1 MLPCLLRKKTLQSAS
16 HIPTY
21 IRTCYFS
28 TKVLKRNWNSIGKTI
43 VALRNMGSKDNSPNI
58 DTLRSSVKEQGDLI
72 RKLKEENADQ
82 IQIQQAVRE
91 LKHRK
96 KVLEEKELL
105 SDSRFTKFDR
115 PKFEDFLKRRFFFAP
130 AFEIYGGVAG
140 LYDYG
145 PSGCAIEANVLN
157 LWRSHFV
164 LEEQMLEIKSTQLT
178 PHVVLKAS
186 GHVDR
191 FTDYMV
197 KDVKTGEC
205 YRADHL
211 LKAILEG
218 IINNKNT
225 SVEKKNE
232 CELVLAQ
239 LDDYDQPALAAKLKE
254 YNAKFPGTN
263 NDITEPAEFNLMFG
277 TSIGPT
283 GLLQGFLRPETAQ
296 GIFVNFKRLL
306 DYNNGKL
313 PFASAQIGG
322 AFRNEISPRSGLLRV
337 REFTL
342 AEIEHFVDPSDKS
355 HPKFENVQNVQ
366 VTMFP
371 GSYQMSGKPAFEITL
386 KEAYETNV
394 INSTTVGY
402 FIGRV
407 HLFLCKIG
415 VDPSRLRFRQH
426 LANEMAHYACDCW
439 DAEIKNSYG
448 WIECVGIADRAC
460 YDLSVHTKSSGVK
473 LVAQVDLAEPTTVKV
488 VEPVLNKAP
497 IGKSFKKDAKQVT
510 EHLTN
515 LAESDLD
522 KLESSLDQN
531 GTYVIKIGEKEYTIT
546 KDMVKEVKRY
556 EKDVHVREVE
566 PHVIEPS
573 FGIGRIIYSLL
584 EHNFHIREE
593 DEQRTWL
600 SLPSMIAP
608 VKCSILPLSKNKEF
622 DPFVK
627 TLSNRL
633 NEYDISHRIDDSAGS
648 IGRRYARTD
657 EIGIPFGVTID
668 FDTVNK
674 QPSTVT
680 LRERN
685 SMKQIR
691 LPIDVLPN
699 SVSDLIRGG
708 RKWES
713 MVDEYGIFL
722 GQETTK

>member
-1 MLPCLLRKKTLQSAS
+1 MLPCLFRKITSLRAHHVSLICIKPFQNNFLKSNWINFGRTLLHFTRWSMSGQEDSS
-16 HIPTY
+16 VI
-21 IRTCYFS
+21 IE
-28 TKVLKRNWNSIGKTI
+28 
-43 VALRNMGSKDNSPNI
+43 
-58 DTLRSSVKEQGDLI
+58 TLRSSVKEQGDLVK
-72 RKLKEENADQ
+72 KLKEEKADEV
-82 IQIQQAVRE
+82 QIQQAVRE

-96 KVLEEKELL
+96 KLLEDKELSL
-105 SDSRFTKFDR
+105 DTRFTKFDR

-145 PSGCAIEANVLN
+145 PSGCAIEANVVS

-178 PHVVLKAS
+178 PHVVLKTS

-218 IINNKNT
+218 ILNNKNT
-225 SVEKKNE
+225 SDEKKKE

-239 LDDYDQPALAAKLKE
+239 LDDYDQPALTAKLKE
-254 YNAKFPGTN
+254 YGAKFPGTN

-283 GLLQGFLRPETAQ
+283 GLLQGYLRPETAQ

-355 HPKFENVQNVQ
+355 HPKFENVENVQ
-366 VTMFP
+366 VTMLP
-371 GSYQMSGKPAFEITL
+371 GSYQMSGKPALNITL
-386 KEAYETNV
+386 KEAFDTKV

-415 VDPSRLRFRQH
+415 VDPTRLRFRQH

-460 YDLSVHTKSSGVK
+460 YDLSVHTKSSGIR
-473 LVAQVDLAEPTTVKV
+473 LVAQVELPEPTTVKV

-510 EHLTN
+510 ERLTN
-515 LAESDLD
+515 LAESDID
-522 KLESSLDQN
+522 ELENSL
-531 GTYVIKIGEKEYTIT
+531 KEK
-546 KDMVKEVKRY
+546 
-556 EKDVHVREVE
+556 
-566 PHVIEPS
+566 
-573 FGIGRIIYSLL
+573 G
-584 EHNFHIREE
+584 
-593 DEQRTWL
+593 
-600 SLPSMIAP
+600 
-608 VKCSILPLSKNKEF
+608 
-622 DPFVK
+622 
-627 TLSNRL
+627 
-633 NEYDISHRIDDSAGS
+633 
-648 IGRRYARTD
+648 
-657 EIGIPFGVTID
+657 
-668 FDTVNK
+668 
-674 QPSTVT
+674 
-680 LRERN
+680 
-685 SMKQIR
+685 
-691 LPIDVLPN
+691 
-699 SVSDLIRGG
+699 
-708 RKWES
+708 
-713 MVDEYGIFL
+713 
-722 GQETTK
+722 

>member
-1 MLPCLLRKKTLQSAS
+1 MTSKQES
-16 HIPTY
+16 
-21 IRTCYFS
+21 
-28 TKVLKRNWNSIGKTI
+28 SIE
-43 VALRNMGSKDNSPNI
+43 
-58 DTLRSSVKEQGDLI
+58 TLRSSVKEQGDLVK
-72 RKLKEENADQ
+72 KLQEENTDQ
-82 IQIQQAVRE
+82 IQIEQAVRE
-91 LKHRK
+91 LKQRK
-96 KVLEEKELL
+96 KLLEEKELSL
-105 SDSRFTKFDR
+105 DSRFTKFDR

-218 IINNKNT
+218 MINNKNT
-225 SVEKKNE
+225 SDEKRME
-232 CELVLAQ
+232 CELVMGQ
-239 LDDYDQPALAAKLKE
+239 LDDYDQKALAAKLKE
-254 YNAKFPGTN
+254 YGAKFPGTN

-355 HPKFENVQNVQ
+355 HPKFENVENIQ

-371 GSYQMSGKPAFEITL
+371 GSYQMSGKAALNITL
-386 KEAYETNV
+386 KEAYDTKV

-415 VDPSRLRFRQH
+415 VDPTRLRFRQH

-460 YDLSVHTKSSGVK
+460 YDLSVHTKSSGIR
-473 LVAQVDLAEPTTVKV
+473 LVAQVDLPEPMTVKV
-488 VEPVLNKAP
+488 VEAVVNKGP
-497 IGKSFKKDAKQVT
+497 IGKLFKKDAKQVT
-510 EHLTN
+510 EHLKN
-515 LAESDLD
+515 LGENELD
-522 KLESSLDQN
+522 VLEKSLNDK
-531 GTYVIKIGEKEYTIT
+531 GTYALKIEGQEYEIA

-556 EKDVHVREVE
+556 EKEVHVREVE

-584 EHNFHIREE
+584 EHSFHVREE

-600 SLPSMIAP
+600 SLPPLVAP
-608 VKCSILPLSKNKEF
+608 VKCSVLPLSKNKEF

-627 TLSNRL
+627 KLSNGL
-633 NEYDISHRIDDSAGS
+633 NEYDISHRVDDSGGS

-691 LPIDVLPN
+691 IPIDVLPK
-699 SVSDLIRGG
+699 SVSDLVHG
-708 RKWES
+708 RRTWEN
-713 MVDEYGIFL
+713 MVEDYGLFL
-722 GQETTK
+722 GQESTK

>member
-1 MLPCLLRKKTLQSAS
+1 MSG
-16 HIPTY
+16 
-21 IRTCYFS
+21 
-28 TKVLKRNWNSIGKTI
+28 NE
-43 VALRNMGSKDNSPNI
+43 DNSLI
-58 DTLRSSVKEQGDLI
+58 EALRSSVKEQGDLVK
-72 RKLKEENADQ
+72 KLKKEKADE

-96 KVLEEKELL
+96 KLLEDKELSL
-105 SDSRFTKFDR
+105 DTRFTKFDR

-211 LKAILEG
+211 LKAVIEG

-225 SVEKKNE
+225 SDEKKKE

-239 LDDYDQPALAAKLKE
+239 LDDYDQPALSGKLKE
-254 YNAKFPGTN
+254 YGAKFPGTN

-355 HPKFENVQNVQ
+355 HPKFENVENVQ
-366 VTMFP
+366 VTMLP
-371 GSYQMSGKPAFEITL
+371 GSYQMSGKPALNVTL
-386 KEAYETNV
+386 KEAYDTNV

-415 VDPSRLRFRQH
+415 VDPTRLRFRQH

-460 YDLSVHTKSSGVK
+460 YDLSVHTKSSGVR
-473 LVAQVDLAEPTTVKV
+473 LVAQVDLPQPITVQV
-488 VEPVLNKAP
+488 TEPVLNKAP
-497 IGKSFKKDAKQVT
+497 IGKCFKKDAKQVT
-510 EHLTN
+510 EYLTN
-515 LAESDLD
+515 LAETDINE
-522 KLESSLDQN
+522 LENSLKEK
-531 GTYVIKIGEKEYTIT
+531 GSYKINVEGQEYTIT

-556 EKDVHVREVE
+556 EKEVHVREVE

-584 EHNFHIREE
+584 EHNFHVREE
-593 DEQRTWL
+593 DVQRTWL
-600 SLPSMIAP
+600 SLPALVAP
-608 VKCSILPLSKNKEF
+608 VKCSVLPLSKNKEF
-622 DPFVK
+622 DSFVK
-627 TLSNRL
+627 TLSSEL
-633 NEYDISHRIDDSAGS
+633 NEYDISHRVDDSAGS

-685 SMKQIR
+685 SMKQVRI
-691 LPIDVLPN
+691 PIDVLAK
-699 SVSDLIRGG
+699 SVSDLVHG
-708 RKWES
+708 RRTWDN
-713 MVDEYGIFL
+713 MVEEYGFFS
-722 GQETTK
+722 GQESTK

>member
-1 MLPCLLRKKTLQSAS
+1 MVNTKEEIIDQLRA
-16 HIPTY
+16 
-21 IRTCYFS
+21 
-28 TKVLKRNWNSIGKTI
+28 
-43 VALRNMGSKDNSPNI
+43 
-58 DTLRSSVKEQGDLI
+58 SVKEQGDLV
-72 RKLKEENADQ
+72 RKLKEENADN

-91 LKHRK
+91 LKQRK
-96 KVLEEKELL
+96 KLLEDKELSL
-105 SDSRFTKFDR
+105 DTRFSKFDR
-115 PKFEDFLKRRFFFAP
+115 PKFEDFLKRRFFFAS

-145 PSGCAIEANVLN
+145 PSGCAIEANVVN

-178 PHVVLKAS
+178 PHAVLKAS

-218 IINNKNT
+218 LIKNKNT
-225 SVEKKNE
+225 SDDKKKE

-239 LDDYDQPALAAKLKE
+239 LDDFDQPTLAAKLKE
-254 YNAKFPGTN
+254 YDAKFPGTN
-263 NDITEPAEFNLMFG
+263 NEITEPSEFNLMFA

-283 GLLQGFLRPETAQ
+283 GLLQGYLRPETAQ

-306 DYNNGKL
+306 EYNNGKL

-342 AEIEHFVDPSDKS
+342 AEIEHFVDPDDKS
-355 HPKFENVQNVQ
+355 HPKFENIENVV
-366 VTMFP
+366 VTMLP
-371 GSYQMSGKPAFEITL
+371 GSYQMRGEPAFNITL
-386 KEAYETNV
+386 KEAFETKV

-415 VDPSRLRFRQH
+415 IDSSQLRFRQH

-448 WIECVGIADRAC
+448 WIESVGIADRAC
-460 YDLSVHTKSSGVK
+460 YDLSVHTKCSGTK
-473 LVAQVDLAEPTTVKV
+473 MVAQVDLSEPKTVKV
-488 VEPVLNKAP
+488 VEAILNKAP
-497 IGKSFKKDAKQVT
+497 IGKYFKKDAKQVT
-510 EHLTN
+510 EYLTN
-515 LAESDLD
+515 LSEQEVDE
-522 KLESSLDQN
+522 LENSLKEN
-531 GTYVIKIGEKEYTIT
+531 GNYVMKINGQEFIVTKEMIKEI
-546 KDMVKEVKRY
+546 KRY
-556 EKDVHVREVE
+556 EKEIYVREVE

-584 EHNFHIREE
+584 EHNFHVREE
-593 DEQRTWL
+593 DDQRTWL
-600 SLPSMIAP
+600 SLPPLIAP
-608 VKCSILPLSKNKEF
+608 VKCSLLPLSRNKEF

-627 TLSNRL
+627 KLSNGL
-633 NEYDISHRIDDSAGS
+633 NEFDMSHRIDDSGGS

-657 EIGIPFGVTID
+657 EIGIPFGVTVD
-668 FDTVNK
+668 FDTVNQK
-674 QPSTVT
+674 PSTVT

-691 LPIDVLPN
+691 IPIDILPR
-699 SVSDLIRGG
+699 SVSDLVHG
-708 RKWES
+708 RRSWQS
-713 MVDEYGIFL
+713 FVDEYGYFM
-722 GQETTK
+722 GQESTK